1 MQSTGSQ
8 WDLGSHGYLPPSL
21 VLTKDQAAG
30 LTPGWQERT
39 PRVQVVERIVWS
51 SLDGI
56 HSISQSGD
64 ITNGRSNRFQDGPI
78 ADSRAVN
85 KWIL

>member
-1 MQSTGSQ
+1 M
-8 WDLGSHGYLPPSL
+8 
-21 VLTKDQAAG
+21 LTKDQAAG

-39 PRVQVVERIVWS
+39 SRVQVVERIVWS
-51 SLDGI
+51 SLDGV

-64 ITNGRSNRFQDGPI
+64 ITNGRSNRFQDGPR